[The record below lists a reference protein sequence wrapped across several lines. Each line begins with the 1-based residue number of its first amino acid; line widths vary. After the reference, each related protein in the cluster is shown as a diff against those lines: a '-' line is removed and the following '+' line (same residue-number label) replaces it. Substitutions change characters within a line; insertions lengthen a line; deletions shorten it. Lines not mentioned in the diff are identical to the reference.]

1 MRVAIVLFPGSN
13 CAQDMELFFK
23 SKGHEAFYIWHKED
37 DINKFSFDKFCEI

>member
-37 DINKFSFDKFCEI
+37 DINKFSFYL